1 VTIRAELADGTV
13 LEFPDGTQ
21 PEIIDHIV
29 AGHVSGAHP
38 VQGAS
43 QPSDKSS
50 LHGLALGM
58 IKPVDNA
65 ARALAGALPDGVT
78 SAIDSAG
85 AALGMP
91 SQSQA
96 YDANQAAR
104 EANTA
109 GGSQLVGNIVGTLPT
124 LAIPGGALAQGAA
137 GGALLSDANDMAGV
151 GTDAVKGALGG
162 YVGQGVVNTAGK
174 LIAPVLG
181 APQKLLAGMGIPL
194 TPGQL
199 AGGTLR
205 RLEDK
210 AMSVPVLGDFIS
222 NARNVGI
229 EALNTKIIDKAL
241 SNIGEKLPAGKPFG
255 FEAIKHAGDAISAA
269 YQRVVPK
276 LNSTIDTTFASRLAR
291 TAKAAES
298 LPGTGFNDFVKIMQT
313 DVAPMFEAGGKI
325 SGKRMKLLDSQLG
338 AKANEYMSS
347 ADAYQRQL
355 GAAVREVQEHLRSLV
370 RRSNPAQ
377 AKELANNNK
386 AWSELVR
393 IERAALGAG
402 NNSGVFTPAQY
413 TAAVKAGAS
422 GVRRRSFA
430 RGDALGQ
437 DVSQAAGDVMPSK
450 YADSGTAGRAALV
463 GALPWIATG
472 GAGATGNIPLA
483 LGVGGM
489 SLPYTK
495 AGQRAVSA
503 IASPGPL
510 RNAARNYVER
520 VPGAPIGS
528 SVTDAML
535 SGKQ

>member
-1 VTIRAELADGTV
+1 MPVFEITA
-13 LEFPDGTQ
+13 PDGKTYEIEA
-21 PEIIDHIV
+21 PE
-29 AGHVSGAHP
+29 GATP
-38 VQGAS
+38 EQVLSYVQENMQAAPKDDSKLNGLMLGA
-43 QPSDKSS
+43 
-50 LHGLALGM
+50 L
-58 IKPVDNA
+58 KPIDNA
-65 ARALAGALPDGVT
+65 ARALAGALPEGVT
-78 SAIDSAG
+78 SAIDTAG
-85 AALGMP
+85 AAMGMP
-91 SQSQA
+91 SQEQA
-96 YDANQAAR
+96 YEANQAAR
-104 EANTA
+104 EGNSAT
-109 GGSQLVGNIVGTLPT
+109 GMQLAGNIAGTLPT
-124 LAIPGGALAQGAA
+124 LALPGGALAQGAA
-137 GGALLSDANDMAGV
+137 GGALLSDASDLAGLARD
-151 GTDAVKGALGG
+151 TAFGAAGG
-162 YVGQGVVNTAGK
+162 AVGQGVVNTAGK
-174 LIAPVLG
+174 LVAPVLA

-241 SNIGEKLPAGKPFG
+241 ANIGEKLPAGKPYG

-313 DVAPMFEAGGKI
+313 DVAPMFEKGGNI

-338 AKANEYMSS
+338 AKANEYLSS

-355 GAAVREVQEHLRSLV
+355 GGAIREVQDHLRSLV

-377 AKELANNNK
+377 AKELAANNK
-386 AWSELVR
+386 AWAELVR

-413 TAAVKAGAS
+413 TNAVKAGAS
-422 GVRRRSFA
+422 GTRKRSFA
-430 RGDALGQ
+430 RNEALGQ
-437 DVSQAAGDVMPSK
+437 EVSTASGDVMPSK
-450 YADSGTAGRAALV
+450 YADSGTAGRAAII
-463 GALPWIATG
+463 GALPWLATG

-483 LGVGGM
+483 LSIGA
-489 SLPYTK
+489 LAAPYTS
-495 AGQRAVSA
+495 AGQRVVSA

-510 RNAARNYVER
+510 RQAARNYVER
-520 VPGAPIGS
+520 VPGAGAGS
-528 SVTDAML
+528 ATTVML
-535 SGKQ
+535 TGKQ